1 MNKKFIYLLLLI
13 SFASCVN
20 NNNIFKDFNC
30 KNSSNLNNFET
41 ILDAKNNFSLS
52 IPKYWKT
59 ELYLD
64 NNSSMLTTADTT
76 KQYQNTYLIKA
87 TLIESKL
94 TLNKM
99 EIEKI
104 KASILTDKTNTLISE
119 IQENFKNHS
128 ALLLRTK
135 SNKLKSVSTVLHLY
149 SPISDRQYF
158 EIEIHCFGSKNIES
172 RFCEAITIINSL
184 KTN

>member
-1 MNKKFIYLLLLI
+1 MIKKFVYLGLI
-13 SFASCVN
+13 LAFTSCKN
-20 NNNIFKDFNC
+20 NKDIFKNFNC
-30 KNSSNLNNFET
+30 SNNPNLSNAEAV
-41 ILDAKNNFSLS
+41 LDAKNNFSLS
-52 IPKYWKT
+52 IPKNWKT

-64 NNSSMLTTADTT
+64 KNSSMFTTADTT

-94 TLNKM
+94 TLNKF

-104 KASILTDKTNTLISE
+104 KTSILTDKTTTLIAES
-119 IQENFKNHS
+119 QGNFKNWP
-128 ALLLRTK
+128 ALLLRSK
-135 SNKLKSVSTVLHLY
+135 SNKFKSGSTVLHLY

-158 EIEIHCFGSKNIES
+158 EIEIHCFGPKNIDK